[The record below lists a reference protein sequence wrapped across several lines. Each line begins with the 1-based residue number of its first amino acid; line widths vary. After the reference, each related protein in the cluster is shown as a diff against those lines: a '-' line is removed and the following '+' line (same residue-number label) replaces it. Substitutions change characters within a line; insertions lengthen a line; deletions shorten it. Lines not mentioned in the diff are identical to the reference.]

1 MPIILLIAMLL
12 IAACDEPSPQWR
24 DDNAALDEETGEKD
38 TGDENDPGDGGL
50 IGEEDPMPDDDQP
63 TIDCTPATPTTN
75 EENAL
80 RQLFPNGEI
89 FCAAKTGSGA
99 GYFIAIKGGTTV
111 GYAFPA
117 SNYGFD
123 GTVAALTAISPEA
136 KSIAVA
142 IVSQRE
148 SWWYRLGQWFFDQ
161 FKGMLL
167 SDITLSP
174 KYDKNCYPCSEMYEA
189 FKPYEVDA
197 VSGATYTSN
206 AVTKDVW
213 DAFYLYDEVF
223 TPPL

>member
-12 IAACDEPSPQWR
+12 LAACDEPSPQWR

-38 TGDENDPGDGGL
+38 ITDESNLSDEVL
-50 IGEEDPMPDDDQP
+50 LNDDDQP

-80 RQLFPNGEI
+80 RQLFPNGEM
-89 FCAAKTGSGA
+89 FCTAKTGSGA
-99 GYFIAIKGGTTV
+99 GYFIAVKDGTTV
-111 GYAFPA
+111 GYAFPG

-123 GTVAALTAISPEA
+123 GTVEALTAISPEA

-161 FKGMLL
+161 FKGMVL

-174 KYDKNCYPCSEMYEA
+174 KYDKNCYPCSDMYEA

-223 TPPL
+223 TPPSKF